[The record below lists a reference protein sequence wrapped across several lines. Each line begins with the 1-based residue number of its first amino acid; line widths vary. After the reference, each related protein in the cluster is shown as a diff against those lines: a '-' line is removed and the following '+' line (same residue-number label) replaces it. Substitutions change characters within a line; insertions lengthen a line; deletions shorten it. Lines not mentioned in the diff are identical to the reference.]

1 VNVTVLYF
9 AALRDVMGLSEE
21 QMTLPSE
28 VRTAADFLRF
38 LEEARSALTGR
49 LRSVRLARNEA
60 FAAPEEVLGEGD
72 VLALIPPVAGG

>member
-21 QMTLPSE
+21 QVTLPPE

-38 LEEARSALTGR
+38 LEGARSALTGR
-49 LRSVRLARNEA
+49 LQSVRLARNEA
-60 FAAPEEVLGEGD
+60 FAAPEEVLVAGD

>member
-21 QMTLPSE
+21 SVTLPSD

-38 LEEARSALTGR
+38 LEGERSALTGR
-49 LRSVRLARNEA
+49 LKSVRLARNEA
-60 FAAPEEVLGEGD
+60 FAAPEEVLAAGD